1 MLSEMRDAL
10 LIAVAVVIA
19 LGGGPVAGA
28 AEASGPGPS
37 ALLVTARPLKDAVI
51 EGEPVFLD
59 LAVENTGGGDV
70 WVDGLEPRAVV
81 PDSRFVVWVRRPH
94 SADFVSCR
102 ARINVHEVFRTRPP
116 LEPGMIYRF
125 RVPAVLDA
133 GERRGIVFDEVGRY
147 EVKAGFRAT
156 TVEWPKSKQDR
167 LYAESA
173 PVAVRV
179 LPAEGR
185 DKEALQLWRAA
196 MEMEHVVTVDVCG
209 IGSAEDRAYQE
220 NHFRDGGVS
229 DRYAPFDRIR
239 TAYGDT
245 VFGRYCWFFATDPW
259 RKYARTPAGES
270 APDGGALHRQV
281 LEDLYLNARDF
292 ALRDEVMM
300 ALAEAYS
307 VAQRHDDAA
316 AVLGELLAEYP
327 DSPLAEEAAERKPWY
342 ERYAE
347 DAERAAVREAAEG
360 E

>member
-1 MLSEMRDAL
+1 MHSEMRDAL
-10 LIAVAVVIA
+10 LIAVSVVIA

-37 ALLVTARPLKDAVI
+37 ALLVTVRPLKDTI
-51 EGEPVFLD
+51 IQGEPVFLD
-59 LAVENTGGGDV
+59 LAVENTGAANV
-70 WVDGLEPRAVV
+70 WVDELEPRAVV
-81 PDSRFVVWVRRPH
+81 PDSRFVVWVRRPD

-102 ARINVHEVFRTRPP
+102 ARINVDYVVRVRYL
-116 LEPGMIYRF
+116 LEPGVTYRF

-156 TVEWPKSKQDR
+156 TVERPKSKQDR

-185 DKEALQLWRAA
+185 DKEALQLWRTG
-196 MEMEHVVTVDVCG
+196 MEQVVSVANCG

-245 VFGRYCWFFATDPW
+245 VFGRYCWFFATNPW

-281 LEDLYLNARDF
+281 LEDLYLNAPDF

-300 ALAEAYS
+300 ALAEAYGI
-307 VAQRHDDAA
+307 AQRYGDAA
-316 AVLGELLAEYP
+316 DLIGELLAECP
-327 DSPLAEEAAERKPWY
+327 DSPVAEEAAGLQA
-342 ERYAE
+342 RYVE
-347 DAERAAVREAAEG
+347 YAERAAAREAAEG